1 MDPNLPLAQVRTLND
16 ILANGV
22 ATERVT
28 ASLLGTFAGLALLL
42 AAVGLYGVIS
52 YSVAQRTQELGL
64 RAALGARQSDLMR
77 LVFRQG
83 TGVLVA
89 GLAAGAVA
97 AFGFSGLIA
106 SQLYGIGPRDPA
118 TFAVAGGL
126 LAIVA
131 LAATFVPALRAT
143 RSDPLQA
150 LRAE

>member
-1 MDPNLPLAQVRTLND
+1 
-16 ILANGV
+16 
-22 ATERVT
+22 
-28 ASLLGTFAGLALLL
+28 
-42 AAVGLYGVIS
+42 
-52 YSVAQRTQELGL
+52 
-64 RAALGARQSDLMR
+64 MR

-83 TGVLVA
+83 TGVVVA

-97 AFGFSGLIA
+97 AVGFSGLIA

-118 TFAVAGGL
+118 TFAVAGAL

-150 LRAE
+150 LRAD